1 MLTKYGM
8 TTQAIPFPRTFSLT
22 GGPREPKDQEPKDPK
37 RWERRAVFLV
47 GWIIGLIIMKA
58 VFGVDL

>member
-1 MLTKYGM
+1 M
-8 TTQAIPFPRTFSLT
+8 TAQAIPFPRTFSLT

-47 GWIIGLIIMKA
+47 GWIIGLIVLKV
-58 VFGVDL
+58 VFGVEL